1 MLGNQLPDLS
11 TYPLPTAEPMLQ
23 RALPSRRKA
32 LRTRAES
39 PVAHGRHD
47 HAVASGFSA
56 VVDFAVICFTA
67 LGYFGFTDNLP
78 PQRPLLVVG
87 YALAFLFCANFNR
100 LYRAQL
106 PLVDTAF
113 AVFKSTAAATLAV
126 AAVFYFQGV
135 GAGARPALFVVALC
149 AAGPV
154 TMWRAARILHV
165 RKVRAREEH
174 CTNVLIIGAGKT
186 GRELEQQLA
195 QPGSGY
201 RVVGFLDDHA
211 LDHPRVL
218 GKPGDL
224 AVIARTHFVDEVVVT
239 IASKRDLVKRVAL
252 HARKLRLDVKL
263 VPELYDGMALN
274 APVEY
279 LAHLP
284 VRVLHREPIPAQ
296 GWLVKRIFDIVFSG
310 LAVLLLAPVFV
321 VCAVAIWLD
330 SGGPMIYRSQR
341 VGRKGRLFTFYK
353 FRTMVN
359 NADALKEGLEARNE
373 RNGILFK
380 LSDDPR
386 ITRVGR
392 ILRRFSVD
400 EFPQFFNVLKGDMS
414 LVGPRPPLPSE
425 FKRYRLDHLRR
436 LDVQPGITGL
446 WQISSRRDP
455 SFENYV
461 ALDLE
466 YIENWSLGLD
476 FKIMVRTIPAMLTG
490 TGV

>member
-1 MLGNQLPDLS
+1 M
-11 TYPLPTAEPMLQ
+11 
-23 RALPSRRKA
+23 
-32 LRTRAES
+32 
-39 PVAHGRHD
+39 HGHKD
-47 HAVASGFSA
+47 HVVASGFSA
-56 VVDFAVICFTA
+56 VVDFTVISVTA
-67 LGYFGFTDNLP
+67 LAWFGATHNLP
-78 PQRPLLVVG
+78 AQRPLLVFG
-87 YALAFLFCANFNR
+87 YALCFLMCASFNR
-100 LYRAQL
+100 LYRAHL

-113 AVFKSTAAATLAV
+113 AVFKSAAAATLAV
-126 AAVFYFQGV
+126 AAVFYFAGV
-135 GAGARPALFVVALC
+135 GAGARPALFTIALC
-149 AAGPV
+149 ATGTV
-154 TMWRAARILHV
+154 SVWRTARILHF

-186 GRELEQQLA
+186 GRELDQQLSMA
-195 QPGSGY
+195 GSGY

-218 GKPGDL
+218 GKPSEL

-239 IASKRDLVKRVAL
+239 IPSKRDLVKKVAL
-252 HARKLRLDVKL
+252 HARKLRLDVKV

-296 GWLVKRIFDIVFSG
+296 GWLVKRVFDIVLCG
-310 LAVLLLAPVFV
+310 LAVLVLAPVFV
-321 VCAVAIWLD
+321 ACALAIWLE
-330 SGGPMIYRSQR
+330 SGGPIIYRSQR

-359 NADALKEGLEARNE
+359 NADAMKEGLEARNE

-386 ITRVGR
+386 ITRVGK
-392 ILRRFSVD
+392 ILRRFSLD

-414 LVGPRPPLPSE
+414 LVGPRPPLPGE

-455 SFENYV
+455 SFENYM

-466 YIENWSLGLD
+466 YIENWSLALD
-476 FKIMVRTIPAMLTG
+476 LKIMVRTIPAMLTG